1 MKMGYRKLSIPNTYP
16 KFLVFFYLE
25 KSNIRYS
32 TFKSTSI
39 LGVLELAII
48 EMKVLKMGN
57 R

>member
-16 KFLVFFYLE
+16 KFLSVFYLE
-25 KSNIRYS
+25 KLNERYS

-39 LGVLELAII
+39 LGALELAIM